1 MKTFIPVKTLREV
14 KIRFLNGATYFYTYH
29 PESKIV
35 TGVFTDKEGYYNA
48 YFSGTVKEGLEPWD
62 WEKCLES
69 LVHDEDKGKIKIT
82 DWK

>member
-1 MKTFIPVKTLREV
+1 MKTFIPSKALREV
-14 KIRFLNGATYFYTYH
+14 KIQLLNGATYFYTYH

-48 YFSGTVKEGLEPWD
+48 YSSGTIKQGLELHD

-69 LVHDEDKGKIKIT
+69 LMRDSDKGKIKIT